1 MRLWRNWYTRSV
13 EVAVGF
19 ILWKFKSSQPHQ
31 INMNKEVKLKDNKFS
46 PEKSVELITN
56 YLENY
61 QSNKIFTYLDDMHNA
76 DIADLLQNLDPIL
89 RLSLLNIISNKFDP
103 EILTYLNDS
112 LREEIVETLDIKQL
126 ANNAKKLDIDDAVDL
141 VEDLEKEDQN
151 IFLQNLEE
159 KDRTLIE
166 EGLNYP
172 EDSAG
177 RLMQRQYVAINQSWN
192 VGQAIDYLR
201 SNKKNLPEDFYDIY
215 LINDLNQVAGI
226 VPLGRLMGSKRDI
239 SLNNIINK
247 ELRLIDV
254 ETDQEEVAYLF
265 SKYGLVSAPV
275 INKDKMVIGSI
286 TVDDVVEV
294 IEEEREEDILKLG
307 GVGHTDIYDSI
318 VNTTR
323 SRLSWLIVNLMTAVV
338 ASIVIGLFEAAIEKV
353 VALAILMPIVAS
365 MGANAGTQTLT
376 VAVRAL
382 AVKELTTSNAL
393 KIITKETFIGGI
405 NGIIFAIIISVV
417 SIYWFQDIML
427 GAIIGLAM
435 VLNLIIAGFAGT
447 IIPLALVRMK
457 IDPAL
462 ASAVILTTITDV
474 FGFLSFLGL
483 ATLFLI

>member
-1 MRLWRNWYTRSV
+1 M
-13 EVAVGF
+13 EVQVFSAAP
-19 ILWKFKSSQPHQ
+19 K
-31 INMNKEVKLKDNKFS
+31 INMDEDININKKKFS
-46 PEKSVELITN
+46 PEESVELITN

-61 QSNKIFTYLDDMHNA
+61 QNNKIFVYLKEMHNA
-76 DIADLLQNLDPIL
+76 DIADLIQNLDPVL
-89 RLSLLNIISNKFDP
+89 RLSLINIISNKFDP

-126 ANNAKKLDIDDAVDL
+126 ASNAKELDIDDAVDL

-151 IFLQNLEE
+151 TFLENLEAE
-159 KDRTLIE
+159 ERTLIE

-177 RLMQRQYVAINQSWN
+177 RLMQRQFVALDLNWN

-201 SNKKNLPEDFYDIY
+201 SNKNKLPEDFYDIF
-215 LINDLNQVAGI
+215 LINNSNKVMGV
-226 VPLGRLMGSKRDI
+226 VPLGRLMGSKRDVDLETI
-239 SLNNIINK
+239 TNK
-247 ELRLIDV
+247 ETRLIDV
-254 ETDQEEVAYLF
+254 NTDQEEVAYLF
-265 SKYGLVSAPV
+265 SKYGLVSAAV
-275 INKDKMVIGSI
+275 IDKNEKIIGSI
-286 TVDDVVEV
+286 TVDDVVDV

-307 GVGHTDIYDSI
+307 GVGHTDIYNAVID
-318 VNTTR
+318 TTK
-323 SRLSWLIVNLMTAVV
+323 SRFSWLLVNLLTAVV
-338 ASIVIGLFEAAIEKV
+338 ASIVIGFFEASIEKV

-365 MGANAGTQTLT
+365 MGGNAGTQTLT

-405 NGIIFAIIISVV
+405 NGIIFAIIISLV
-417 SIYWFQDIML
+417 SMYWFQDLML
-427 GAIIGLAM
+427 GIIIGLAM
-435 VLNLIIAGFAGT
+435 VVNLIVAGFAGI
-447 IIPLALVRMK
+447 IIPLTLDRLK

-462 ASAVILTTITDV
+462 ASGVILTTITDV

>member
-1 MRLWRNWYTRSV
+1 MEEIIIKKDDDNSNKSIRLVT
-13 EVAVGF
+13 
-19 ILWKFKSSQPHQ
+19 
-31 INMNKEVKLKDNKFS
+31 D
-46 PEKSVELITN
+46 

-61 QSNKIFTYLDDMHNA
+61 KYDKILSFLKDFHNA
-76 DIADLLQNLDPIL
+76 DIAEILQNLDPVL
-89 RLSLLNIISNKFDP
+89 RLSLLNIMDKNFDP

-112 LREEIVETLDIKQL
+112 LREEIIETLDIKQL
-126 ANNAKKLDIDDAVDL
+126 ANNAKSLDIDDAVDL
-141 VEDLEKEDQN
+141 AEDLEEKNQN
-151 IFLQNLEE
+151 IFLDNLDKEE
-159 KDRTLIE
+159 RTLVK

-177 RLMQRQYVAINQSWN
+177 RLMQRQFVAIDQSWN

-201 SNKKNLPEDFYDIY
+201 NNKGNLPEDFYDIY
-215 LINDLNQVAGI
+215 LINQNKEAKGI
-226 VPLGRLMGSKRDI
+226 VPLGRLMGSKREI
-239 SLNNIINK
+239 ELNTIINK

-254 ETDQEEVAYLF
+254 NTDQEDVALLF
-265 SKYGLVSAPV
+265 NKYGLVSAPV
-275 INKDKMVIGSI
+275 INNQKKIIGSI

-307 GVGHTDIYDSI
+307 GVDHTDLYESVIS
-318 VNTTR
+318 TTK
-323 SRLSWLIVNLMTAVV
+323 SRISWLIVNLMTAVV

-376 VAVRAL
+376 VAVRAI
-382 AVKELTTSNAL
+382 AVKELTTSNAI
-393 KIITKETFIGGI
+393 KIITKETLIGGI
-405 NGIIFAIIISVV
+405 NGIIFAIIISLI
-417 SIYWFQDIML
+417 SIYWFESLML
-427 GAIIGLAM
+427 GFIIGLAM
-435 VLNLIIAGFAGT
+435 ILNLLIAGFSGIA
-447 IIPLALVRMK
+447 IPLVLDKLK

>member
-1 MRLWRNWYTRSV
+1 M
-13 EVAVGF
+13 
-19 ILWKFKSSQPHQ
+19 
-31 INMNKEVKLKDNKFS
+31 KDKIDNTQNKFS
-46 PEKSVELITN
+46 TDNAVDLVSE

-61 QSNKIFTYLDDMHNA
+61 QNNKIFEYLNDMHNA
-76 DIADLLQNLDPIL
+76 DIAELLQNLDPVL

-112 LREEIVETLDIKQL
+112 LRDEIVETLDIKQL
-126 ANNAKKLDIDDAVDL
+126 ANNAKELDTDDAVDL
-141 VEDLEKEDQN
+141 VEDLEKEDQDT
-151 IFLQNLEE
+151 FLENLDEE
-159 KDRTLIE
+159 ERNLIE

-177 RLMQRQYVAINQSWN
+177 RLMQREFVALDESWN

-201 SNKKNLPEDFYDIY
+201 GNKKNLPEDFYDIY
-215 LINDLNQVAGI
+215 LTDLDKKVQGV

-239 SLNNIINK
+239 NLNSIINK
-247 ELRLIDV
+247 ELRLIEV
-254 ETDQEEVAYLF
+254 NMDQEEVAYLF
-265 SKYGLVSAPV
+265 NKYGLVSAPV
-275 INKDKMVIGSI
+275 IDEQKKIIGSI
-286 TVDDVVEV
+286 TVDDVVDV

-307 GVGHTDIYDSI
+307 GVGHTDIYNTVID
-318 VNTTR
+318 TTR
-323 SRLSWLIVNLMTAVV
+323 SRISWLIVNLMTAVV
-338 ASIVIGLFEAAIEKV
+338 ASLVIGLFEAAIEKV

-393 KIITKETFIGGI
+393 KIIIKETVIGSI
-405 NGIIFAIIISVV
+405 NGIIFAIIISLV
-417 SIYWFQDIML
+417 SIYWFQDLML
-427 GAIIGLAM
+427 GIILGLAM
-435 VLNLIIAGFAGT
+435 VLNLILAGFAGT
-447 IIPLALVRMK
+447 IIPLALEKMR

>member
-1 MRLWRNWYTRSV
+1 MNEKLNTNQDNFSTKNYV
-13 EVAVGF
+13 EE
-19 ILWKFKSSQPHQ
+19 IS
-31 INMNKEVKLKDNKFS
+31 
-46 PEKSVELITN
+46 N

-61 QSNKIFTYLDDMHNA
+61 QNSKIDNFLNNTHNA
-76 DIADLLQNLDPIL
+76 DIADVIQNLDPVL
-89 RLSLLNIISNKFDP
+89 RLSLINIIGNKFDP

-126 ANNAKKLDIDDAVDL
+126 ANNAKELDIDDAVDL
-141 VEDLEKEDQN
+141 VEDLEKEDQDT
-151 IFLQNLEE
+151 FLENLEE
-159 KDRTLIE
+159 KERTLIE

-177 RLMQRQYVAINQSWN
+177 RLMQRQFVALDQFWN
-192 VGQAIDYLR
+192 VGQAIDFLR
-201 SNKKNLPEDFYDIY
+201 NNKKNLPEDFYDIY
-215 LINDLNQVAGI
+215 LINPNKQVFGV
-226 VPLGRLMGSKRDI
+226 VPLGRLMGSKRDV
-239 SLNNIINK
+239 SLNKITNK
-247 ELRLIDV
+247 ELRLIEV
-254 ETDQEEVAYLF
+254 NMDQEEVAYLF

-275 INKDKMVIGSI
+275 IDNNKIIGSI

-307 GVGHTDIYDSI
+307 GVGHTDIYNSVID
-318 VNTTR
+318 TTK
-323 SRLSWLIVNLMTAVV
+323 SRLSWLIVNLMTAIV

-382 AVKELTTSNAL
+382 AVKELTPSNAL

-405 NGIIFAIIISVV
+405 NGIIFAIIISLL
-417 SIYWFQDIML
+417 SIYWFQDFML
-427 GAIIGLAM
+427 GLIIGSAM

-447 IIPLALVRMK
+447 IIPLALDKMK

-462 ASAVILTTITDV
+462 ASAVILSTITDV

>member
-1 MRLWRNWYTRSV
+1 MEEIIIKKDDDNSNKSIRLVT
-13 EVAVGF
+13 
-19 ILWKFKSSQPHQ
+19 
-31 INMNKEVKLKDNKFS
+31 D
-46 PEKSVELITN
+46 

-61 QSNKIFTYLDDMHNA
+61 KYDNILSFLKDVHNA
-76 DIADLLQNLDPIL
+76 DIAEILQNLDPVL
-89 RLSLLNIISNKFDP
+89 RLSLLNIMDKNFDP

-112 LREEIVETLDIKQL
+112 LREEIIETLDIKQL
-126 ANNAKKLDIDDAVDL
+126 ANNAKSLDIDDAVDL
-141 VEDLEKEDQN
+141 AEDLEEKNQN
-151 IFLQNLEE
+151 IFLENLDKEE
-159 KDRTLIE
+159 RTLVK

-177 RLMQRQYVAINQSWN
+177 RLMQRQFVAIDQSWN

-201 SNKKNLPEDFYDIY
+201 NNKGNLPEDFYDIY
-215 LINDLNQVAGI
+215 LINHNKEAKGI
-226 VPLGRLMGSKRDI
+226 VPLGRLMGSKREI
-239 SLNNIINK
+239 ELNSIINK

-254 ETDQEEVAYLF
+254 NTDQEDVALLF
-265 SKYGLVSAPV
+265 NKYGLVSAPV
-275 INKDKMVIGSI
+275 INNQKKIIGSI

-307 GVGHTDIYDSI
+307 GVDHTDLYESVIS
-318 VNTTR
+318 TTK
-323 SRLSWLIVNLMTAVV
+323 SRISWLIVNLMTAVV

-376 VAVRAL
+376 VAVRAI
-382 AVKELTTSNAL
+382 AVKELTTSNAI
-393 KIITKETFIGGI
+393 KIITKETLIGGI
-405 NGIIFAIIISVV
+405 NGIIFAIIISLI
-417 SIYWFQDIML
+417 SIYWFDNLLL
-427 GAIIGLAM
+427 GLIIGLAM
-435 VLNLIIAGFAGT
+435 VLNLLIAGFSG
-447 IIPLALVRMK
+447 IVIPLVLDKLK

>member
-1 MRLWRNWYTRSV
+1 MEEIIIKKDDDNSNESIRLVT
-13 EVAVGF
+13 
-19 ILWKFKSSQPHQ
+19 
-31 INMNKEVKLKDNKFS
+31 D
-46 PEKSVELITN
+46 

-61 QSNKIFTYLDDMHNA
+61 KYDKILSFLKDFHNA
-76 DIADLLQNLDPIL
+76 DIAEILQNLDPVL
-89 RLSLLNIISNKFDP
+89 RLSLLNIMDKNFDP
-103 EILTYLNDS
+103 EILTYLNDT
-112 LREEIVETLDIKQL
+112 LREEIIETLDIKQL
-126 ANNAKKLDIDDAVDL
+126 ANNAKSLDIDDAVDL
-141 VEDLEKEDQN
+141 AEDLEEKNQN
-151 IFLQNLEE
+151 IFLENLDKEE
-159 KDRTLIE
+159 RTLVK

-177 RLMQRQYVAINQSWN
+177 RLMQREFVAIDQSWN

-201 SNKKNLPEDFYDIY
+201 NNKGNLPEDFYDIY
-215 LINDLNQVAGI
+215 LINQTKEAKGI
-226 VPLGRLMGSKRDI
+226 VPLGRLMGSKREIKLNSI
-239 SLNNIINK
+239 SNK

-254 ETDQEEVAYLF
+254 NADQEDVALLF
-265 SKYGLVSAPV
+265 NKYGLVSAPV
-275 INKDKMVIGSI
+275 IDTQKKIIGSI

-307 GVGHTDIYDSI
+307 GVDHTDLYESVIG
-318 VNTTR
+318 TTK
-323 SRLSWLIVNLMTAVV
+323 SRISWLIVNLMTAVV

-376 VAVRAL
+376 VAVRAI

-393 KIITKETFIGGI
+393 KIIIKETLIGGI
-405 NGIIFAIIISVV
+405 NGIIFAIIISLI
-417 SIYWFQDIML
+417 SIYWFDNLLL
-427 GAIIGLAM
+427 GLIIGLAM
-435 VLNLIIAGFAGT
+435 ILNLLIAGFSG
-447 IIPLALVRMK
+447 IVIPLVLDKLK

>member
-1 MRLWRNWYTRSV
+1 MEEIIIKKDDDNSNKSIRLVT
-13 EVAVGF
+13 
-19 ILWKFKSSQPHQ
+19 
-31 INMNKEVKLKDNKFS
+31 D
-46 PEKSVELITN
+46 

-61 QSNKIFTYLDDMHNA
+61 KYDNILSFLKDVHNA
-76 DIADLLQNLDPIL
+76 DIAEILQNLDPVL
-89 RLSLLNIISNKFDP
+89 RLSLLNIMDKNFDP

-112 LREEIVETLDIKQL
+112 LREEIIETLDIKQL
-126 ANNAKKLDIDDAVDL
+126 ANNAKSLDIDDAVDL
-141 VEDLEKEDQN
+141 AEDLEEKNQN
-151 IFLQNLEE
+151 IFLENLDKEE
-159 KDRTLIE
+159 RTLVK

-177 RLMQRQYVAINQSWN
+177 RLMQREFVAIDQSWN

-201 SNKKNLPEDFYDIY
+201 NNKENLPEDFYDIY
-215 LINDLNQVAGI
+215 LINLNKEAKGI
-226 VPLGRLMGSKRDI
+226 VPLGRLMGSKREI
-239 SLNNIINK
+239 ELNSIINK

-254 ETDQEEVAYLF
+254 NTDQEDVALLF
-265 SKYGLVSAPV
+265 NKYGLVSAPV
-275 INKDKMVIGSI
+275 INNQKKIIGSI

-307 GVGHTDIYDSI
+307 GVGHTDIYNSVVD
-318 VNTTR
+318 TTK
-323 SRLSWLIVNLMTAVV
+323 SRISWLIVNLMTAVV

-393 KIITKETFIGGI
+393 KIITKETLIGGI
-405 NGIIFAIIISVV
+405 NGIIFAVIISLV
-417 SIYWFQDIML
+417 SIYWFQDFML
-427 GAIIGLAM
+427 GVIIGLAM
-435 VLNLIIAGFAGT
+435 VLNLILAGFAGT
-447 IIPLALVRMK
+447 IIPLALEKMK

>member
-1 MRLWRNWYTRSV
+1 MNEKQNINKNTFSTKNYV
-13 EVAVGF
+13 EE
-19 ILWKFKSSQPHQ
+19 IS
-31 INMNKEVKLKDNKFS
+31 
-46 PEKSVELITN
+46 N
-56 YLENY
+56 YLEND
-61 QSNKIFTYLDDMHNA
+61 QKSKIDNFLNNTHNA
-76 DIADLLQNLDPIL
+76 DIADVIQNLDPVL
-89 RLSLLNIISNKFDP
+89 RLSLINIIGNKFDP

-112 LREEIVETLDIKQL
+112 LREEIVDILDIKQL
-126 ANNAKKLDIDDAVDL
+126 ANNAKELDIDDAVDL
-141 VEDLEKEDQN
+141 VEDLEKEDQDT
-151 IFLQNLEE
+151 FLENLEE
-159 KDRTLIE
+159 KERTLIE

-177 RLMQRQYVAINQSWN
+177 RLMQRQFVALDQFWN
-192 VGQAIDYLR
+192 VGQAIDFLR
-201 SNKKNLPEDFYDIY
+201 NNKKNLPEDFYDIY
-215 LINDLNQVAGI
+215 LINPNKQVFGV
-226 VPLGRLMGSKRDI
+226 VPLGRLMGSKRDV
-239 SLNNIINK
+239 SLNKIINK
-247 ELRLIDV
+247 ELRLIEV
-254 ETDQEEVAYLF
+254 NMDQEEVAYLF

-275 INKDKMVIGSI
+275 IDNNKIIGSI

-307 GVGHTDIYDSI
+307 GVGHTDIYNSVID
-318 VNTTR
+318 TTK
-323 SRLSWLIVNLMTAVV
+323 SRLSWLIVNLMTAIV

-382 AVKELTTSNAL
+382 AVKELTPSNAL

-405 NGIIFAIIISVV
+405 NGIIFAIIISLL
-417 SIYWFQDIML
+417 SIYWFQDFML
-427 GAIIGLAM
+427 GLIIGSAM

-447 IIPLALVRMK
+447 IIPLALDKMK

-462 ASAVILTTITDV
+462 ASAVILSTITDV

>member
-1 MRLWRNWYTRSV
+1 MEEIIIKKDDDNSNKSIRLVT
-13 EVAVGF
+13 
-19 ILWKFKSSQPHQ
+19 
-31 INMNKEVKLKDNKFS
+31 D
-46 PEKSVELITN
+46 

-61 QSNKIFTYLDDMHNA
+61 KYDKILSFLKDFHNA
-76 DIADLLQNLDPIL
+76 DIAEILQNLDPVL
-89 RLSLLNIISNKFDP
+89 RLSLLNIMDKNFDP

-112 LREEIVETLDIKQL
+112 LREEIIETLDIKQL
-126 ANNAKKLDIDDAVDL
+126 ANNAKSLDIDDAVDL
-141 VEDLEKEDQN
+141 AEDLEEKNQN
-151 IFLQNLEE
+151 IFLENLDKEE
-159 KDRTLIE
+159 RTLVK

-177 RLMQRQYVAINQSWN
+177 RLMQREFVAIDQSWN

-201 SNKKNLPEDFYDIY
+201 NNKGNLPEDFYDIY
-215 LINDLNQVAGI
+215 LINQNKEAKGI
-226 VPLGRLMGSKRDI
+226 VPLGRLMGSKREI
-239 SLNNIINK
+239 KLNSIINK

-254 ETDQEEVAYLF
+254 NTDQEDVALLF
-265 SKYGLVSAPV
+265 NKYGLVSAPV
-275 INKDKMVIGSI
+275 INNQKKIIGSI

-307 GVGHTDIYDSI
+307 GVDHTDLYESVIS
-318 VNTTR
+318 TTK
-323 SRLSWLIVNLMTAVV
+323 SRISWLIVNLMTAVV

-376 VAVRAL
+376 VAVRAI
-382 AVKELTTSNAL
+382 AVKELTTSNAI
-393 KIITKETFIGGI
+393 KIITKETLIGGI
-405 NGIIFAIIISVV
+405 NGIIFAIIISLI
-417 SIYWFQDIML
+417 SIYWFESLML
-427 GAIIGLAM
+427 GFIIGLAM
-435 VLNLIIAGFAGT
+435 ILNLLIAGFSGIA
-447 IIPLALVRMK
+447 IPLVLDKLK

>member
-1 MRLWRNWYTRSV
+1 
-13 EVAVGF
+13 
-19 ILWKFKSSQPHQ
+19 
-31 INMNKEVKLKDNKFS
+31 MNNNIDQNKDKFS
-46 PEKSVELITN
+46 AEKSVELISD
-56 YLENY
+56 YLQNY
-61 QSNKIFTYLDDMHNA
+61 QNQKIFDYFEEMHNA
-76 DIADLLQNLDPIL
+76 DIADVLQNLDPVL

-112 LREEIVETLDIKQL
+112 LREEIVETLDIRQL
-126 ANNAKKLDIDDAVDL
+126 ANNAKELDIDDAVDL

-151 IFLQNLEE
+151 TFLENLEE
-159 KDRTLIE
+159 KERALIE
-166 EGLNYP
+166 EGLNFP

-177 RLMQRQYVAINQSWN
+177 RLMQRQFIALNQIWN

-201 SNKKNLPEDFYDIY
+201 GNKKSLPEDFYDIY
-215 LINDLNQVAGI
+215 LVNSDKKVEGV
-226 VPLGRLMGSKRDI
+226 VPLGRLMASKRNVI
-239 SLNNIINK
+239 LNSIANK
-247 ELRLIDV
+247 ELRVIDV
-254 ETDQEEVAYLF
+254 HMDQEEVAYLF
-265 SKYGLVSAPV
+265 NKYGLVSAPV
-275 INKDKMVIGSI
+275 IDVNKNIIGSI

-294 IEEEREEDILKLG
+294 IEEEREEDMLKLG
-307 GVGHTDIYDSI
+307 GVGHTDIYNSV

-323 SRLSWLIVNLMTAVV
+323 SRISWLIVNLMTAVV
-338 ASIVIGLFEAAIEKV
+338 ASIVIGLFEAAIEKI

-393 KIITKETFIGGI
+393 KIIIKETFIGGI
-405 NGIIFAIIISVV
+405 NGIIFAVIISLV
-417 SIYWFQDIML
+417 SIYWFQDFML
-427 GAIIGLAM
+427 GVIIGVAM
-435 VLNLIIAGFAGT
+435 VMNLIIAGFAGT
-447 IIPLALVRMK
+447 IIPLALVRIK

>member
-1 MRLWRNWYTRSV
+1 V
-13 EVAVGF
+13 EVQVFSAA
-19 ILWKFKSSQPHQ
+19 P
-31 INMNKEVKLKDNKFS
+31 INMEEIIIKKDDDNSNKSIRLVTD
-46 PEKSVELITN
+46 

-61 QSNKIFTYLDDMHNA
+61 KYDKILSFLKDFHNA
-76 DIADLLQNLDPIL
+76 DIAEILQNLDPVL
-89 RLSLLNIISNKFDP
+89 RLSLLNIMDKNFDP

-112 LREEIVETLDIKQL
+112 LREEIIETLDIKQL
-126 ANNAKKLDIDDAVDL
+126 ANNAKSLDIDDAVDL
-141 VEDLEKEDQN
+141 AEDLEEKNQN
-151 IFLQNLEE
+151 IFLENLDKEE
-159 KDRTLIE
+159 RTLVK

-177 RLMQRQYVAINQSWN
+177 RLMQRQFVAIDQSWN

-201 SNKKNLPEDFYDIY
+201 NNKGNLPEDFYDIY
-215 LINDLNQVAGI
+215 LINQNKEAKGI
-226 VPLGRLMGSKRDI
+226 VPLGRLMGSKREI
-239 SLNNIINK
+239 ELNSIINK

-254 ETDQEEVAYLF
+254 NTDQEDVALLF
-265 SKYGLVSAPV
+265 NKYGLVSAPV
-275 INKDKMVIGSI
+275 INNQKKIIGSI

-307 GVGHTDIYDSI
+307 GVDHTDLYESVIS
-318 VNTTR
+318 TTK
-323 SRLSWLIVNLMTAVV
+323 SRISWLIVNLMTAVV

-376 VAVRAL
+376 VAVRAI
-382 AVKELTTSNAL
+382 AVKELTTSNAI
-393 KIITKETFIGGI
+393 KIITKETLIGGI
-405 NGIIFAIIISVV
+405 NGIIFAIIISLI
-417 SIYWFQDIML
+417 SIYWFESLML
-427 GAIIGLAM
+427 GFIIGLAM
-435 VLNLIIAGFAGT
+435 ILNLLIAGFSGIA
-447 IIPLALVRMK
+447 IPLVLDKLK

>member
-1 MRLWRNWYTRSV
+1 MEEIIIKKDDDNPNKSIRLVT
-13 EVAVGF
+13 
-19 ILWKFKSSQPHQ
+19 
-31 INMNKEVKLKDNKFS
+31 D
-46 PEKSVELITN
+46 

-61 QSNKIFTYLDDMHNA
+61 KYDKILSFLKNLHNA
-76 DIADLLQNLDPIL
+76 DIAEILQNLDPVL
-89 RLSLLNIISNKFDP
+89 RLSLLNIMDKNFDP

-112 LREEIVETLDIKQL
+112 LREEIIETLDIKQL
-126 ANNAKKLDIDDAVDL
+126 ANNAKSLDIDDAVDL
-141 VEDLEKEDQN
+141 AEDLEEKNQN
-151 IFLQNLEE
+151 IFLENLDKEE
-159 KDRTLIE
+159 RTLVK

-177 RLMQRQYVAINQSWN
+177 RLMQRQFVAIEQSWN

-201 SNKKNLPEDFYDIY
+201 NNKGNLPEDFYDIY
-215 LINDLNQVAGI
+215 LINQNKEAKGI
-226 VPLGRLMGSKRDI
+226 VPLGRLMGSKREI
-239 SLNNIINK
+239 ELNSIINK

-254 ETDQEEVAYLF
+254 NTDQEDVALLF
-265 SKYGLVSAPV
+265 NKYGLVSAPV
-275 INKDKMVIGSI
+275 INNQKKIIGSI

-307 GVGHTDIYDSI
+307 GVDHTDLYESVIS
-318 VNTTR
+318 TTK
-323 SRLSWLIVNLMTAVV
+323 SRISWLIVNLMTAVV

-376 VAVRAL
+376 VAVRAI
-382 AVKELTTSNAL
+382 AVKELTTSNAI
-393 KIITKETFIGGI
+393 KIITKETLIGGI
-405 NGIIFAIIISVV
+405 NGIIFAIIISLI
-417 SIYWFQDIML
+417 SIYWFESLML
-427 GAIIGLAM
+427 GFIIGLAM
-435 VLNLIIAGFAGT
+435 ILNLLIAGFSGIA
-447 IIPLALVRMK
+447 IPLVLDKLK

>member
-1 MRLWRNWYTRSV
+1 M
-13 EVAVGF
+13 EE
-19 ILWKFKSSQPHQ
+19 K
-31 INMNKEVKLKDNKFS
+31 KDNNQNKFS
-46 PEKSVELITN
+46 TDNAVDLVSE

-61 QSNKIFTYLDDMHNA
+61 QNNKIFEYLNDMHNA
-76 DIADLLQNLDPIL
+76 DIAELLQNLDPVL

-112 LREEIVETLDIKQL
+112 LRDEIVETLDIKQL
-126 ANNAKKLDIDDAVDL
+126 ANNAKELDTDDAVDL
-141 VEDLEKEDQN
+141 VEDLEKEDQDT
-151 IFLQNLEE
+151 FLENLDEE
-159 KDRTLIE
+159 ERNLIE

-177 RLMQRQYVAINQSWN
+177 RLMQREFVALDESWN

-201 SNKKNLPEDFYDIY
+201 GNKKNLPEDFYDIY
-215 LINDLNQVAGI
+215 LTDLDKKVQGV

-239 SLNNIINK
+239 NLNSIINK
-247 ELRLIDV
+247 ELRLIEV
-254 ETDQEEVAYLF
+254 NMDQEEVAYQF
-265 SKYGLVSAPV
+265 NKYGLVSAPV
-275 INKDKMVIGSI
+275 IDEQKKIIGSI
-286 TVDDVVEV
+286 TVDDVVDV

-307 GVGHTDIYDSI
+307 GVGHTDIYNTVID
-318 VNTTR
+318 TTR
-323 SRLSWLIVNLMTAVV
+323 SRISWLIVNLMTAVV
-338 ASIVIGLFEAAIEKV
+338 ASLVIGLFEAAIEKV

-393 KIITKETFIGGI
+393 KIIIKETVIGSI
-405 NGIIFAIIISVV
+405 NGIIFAIIISLV
-417 SIYWFQDIML
+417 SIYWFQDLML
-427 GAIIGLAM
+427 GIILGLAM
-435 VLNLIIAGFAGT
+435 VLNLILAGFAGT
-447 IIPLALVRMK
+447 IIPLALEKMR

>member
-1 MRLWRNWYTRSV
+1 M
-13 EVAVGF
+13 EE
-19 ILWKFKSSQPHQ
+19 IIIK
-31 INMNKEVKLKDNKFS
+31 KDNENS
-46 PEKSVELITN
+46 NKSTRLITD

-61 QSNKIFTYLDDMHNA
+61 KYDNILSILKDVHNA
-76 DIADLLQNLDPIL
+76 DIAEILQNLDPVL
-89 RLSLLNIISNKFDP
+89 RLSLLNIMDKNFDP

-112 LREEIVETLDIKQL
+112 LREEIIETLDIKQL
-126 ANNAKKLDIDDAVDL
+126 ANNAKSLDIDDAVDL
-141 VEDLEKEDQN
+141 AEDLEEKNQN
-151 IFLQNLEE
+151 IFLENLDKEE
-159 KDRTLIE
+159 RTLVE

-177 RLMQRQYVAINQSWN
+177 RLMQRQFVAIHQSWN

-201 SNKKNLPEDFYDIY
+201 NNKGNLPDDFYDIY
-215 LINDLNQVAGI
+215 LINQNKEAKGI
-226 VPLGRLMGSKRDI
+226 VPLGRLMGSKREI
-239 SLNNIINK
+239 ELNTIINK

-254 ETDQEEVAYLF
+254 NTDQEDVALLF
-265 SKYGLVSAPV
+265 NKYGLVSAPV
-275 INKDKMVIGSI
+275 INDQKKIIGSI

-307 GVGHTDIYDSI
+307 GVDHTDLYESVIS
-318 VNTTR
+318 TTK
-323 SRLSWLIVNLMTAVV
+323 SRISWLIINLMTAVV

-376 VAVRAL
+376 VAVRAI
-382 AVKELTTSNAL
+382 AVKELTTSNAI
-393 KIITKETFIGGI
+393 KIITKETLIGGI
-405 NGIIFAIIISVV
+405 NGIIFAIIISLI
-417 SIYWFQDIML
+417 SIFWFENLML
-427 GAIIGLAM
+427 GLIIGLAM
-435 VLNLIIAGFAGT
+435 ILNLLIAGFSGIA
-447 IIPLALVRMK
+447 IPLVLDKLK

>member
-1 MRLWRNWYTRSV
+1 MEEKIIKETFSADESV
-13 EVAVGF
+13 Q
-19 ILWKFKSSQPHQ
+19 K
-31 INMNKEVKLKDNKFS
+31 
-46 PEKSVELITN
+46 ITN
-56 YLENY
+56 YLDNY
-61 QSNKIFTYLDDMHNA
+61 QNNKILEYLKDLHNA
-76 DIADLLQNLDPIL
+76 DIADLIQNLDPVL
-89 RLSLLNIISNKFDP
+89 RLSLINIISDKFDP

-126 ANNAKKLDIDDAVDL
+126 ATNAKELDIDDAVDL
-141 VEDLEKEDQN
+141 VEDLEEKDQN
-151 IFLQNLEE
+151 IFLENLEE
-159 KDRTLIE
+159 EERSLIE

-177 RLMQRQYVAINQSWN
+177 RLMQRQFVAVNQSWD

-201 SNKKNLPEDFYDIY
+201 DNKENLPEDFYDIY
-215 LINDLNQVAGI
+215 LINNKQEAKGV
-226 VPLGRLMGSKRDI
+226 VPLGRLMGSKREIELNSI
-239 SLNNIINK
+239 SNK

-254 ETDQEEVAYLF
+254 NTDQEDVALLF
-265 SKYGLVSAPV
+265 NKYGLVSAPV
-275 INKDKMVIGSI
+275 INNQKKIIGSI

-307 GVGHTDIYDSI
+307 GVDHTDLYESVIS
-318 VNTTR
+318 TTK
-323 SRLSWLIVNLMTAVV
+323 SRISWLIVNLMTAVV

-376 VAVRAL
+376 VAVRAI

-405 NGIIFAIIISVV
+405 NGMIFAIIISLISV
-417 SIYWFQDIML
+417 YWFENLML
-427 GAIIGLAM
+427 GLIIGIAM
-435 VLNLIIAGFAGT
+435 ISNLILAGFAG
-447 IIPLALVRMK
+447 IVIPLILDKLR

>member
-1 MRLWRNWYTRSV
+1 
-13 EVAVGF
+13 
-19 ILWKFKSSQPHQ
+19 
-31 INMNKEVKLKDNKFS
+31 MNNNIDQNKDKFS
-46 PEKSVELITN
+46 AEKSVELISD
-56 YLENY
+56 YLQNY
-61 QSNKIFTYLDDMHNA
+61 QNQKIFDYFEEMHNA
-76 DIADLLQNLDPIL
+76 DIADLLQNLDPVL

-112 LREEIVETLDIKQL
+112 LREEIVETLDIRQL
-126 ANNAKKLDIDDAVDL
+126 ANNAKELDIDDAVDL

-151 IFLQNLEE
+151 TFLENLEE
-159 KDRTLIE
+159 KERALIE
-166 EGLNYP
+166 EGLNFP

-177 RLMQRQYVAINQSWN
+177 RLMQRQFIALNQIWN

-201 SNKKNLPEDFYDIY
+201 GNKKSLPEDFYDIY
-215 LINDLNQVAGI
+215 LVNSDKKVEGV
-226 VPLGRLMGSKRDI
+226 VPLGRLMASKRNVI
-239 SLNNIINK
+239 LNSIANK
-247 ELRLIDV
+247 ELRVIDV
-254 ETDQEEVAYLF
+254 HMDQEEVAYLF
-265 SKYGLVSAPV
+265 NKYGLVSAPV
-275 INKDKMVIGSI
+275 IDVNKNIIGSI

-294 IEEEREEDILKLG
+294 IEEEREEDMLKLG
-307 GVGHTDIYDSI
+307 GVGHTDIYNSV

-323 SRLSWLIVNLMTAVV
+323 SRISWLIVNLMTAVV
-338 ASIVIGLFEAAIEKV
+338 ASIVIGLFEAAIEKI

-393 KIITKETFIGGI
+393 KIIIKETFIGGI
-405 NGIIFAIIISVV
+405 NGIIFAVIISLV
-417 SIYWFQDIML
+417 SIYWFQDFML
-427 GAIIGLAM
+427 GVIIGVAM
-435 VLNLIIAGFAGT
+435 VMNLIIAGFAGT
-447 IIPLALVRMK
+447 IIPLALVRIK

>member
-1 MRLWRNWYTRSV
+1 MAELVYAQRWGRCGIYPV
-13 EVAVGF
+13 EVQVFSAAP
-19 ILWKFKSSQPHQ
+19 KK
-31 INMNKEVKLKDNKFS
+31 MEEKTNKNYKKFS
-46 PEKSVELITN
+46 AAESIEVVTN

-61 QSNKIFTYLDDMHNA
+61 QNNKIFEYLKDMHNA
-76 DIADLLQNLDPIL
+76 DIAELLQNLDPVL
-89 RLSLLNIISNKFDP
+89 RLSLLNIIEHKFDP

-151 IFLQNLEE
+151 TFLENLEVE
-159 KDRTLIE
+159 ERTLIE

-177 RLMQRQYVAINQSWN
+177 RLMQRKYVSIDQSWN
-192 VGQAIDYLR
+192 VGQAIDFLR

-215 LINDLNQVAGI
+215 LINLDKRVEGV
-226 VPLGRLMGSKRDI
+226 VPLGRLMGSKREI
-239 SLNNIINK
+239 SLNTIINK
-247 ELRLIDV
+247 DLKLIEV
-254 ETDQEEVAYLF
+254 NTDQEEVAYLF

-275 INKDKMVIGSI
+275 IDENKKIIGSI

-307 GVGHTDIYDSI
+307 GVGQTDIYNAVID
-318 VNTTR
+318 TTK
-323 SRLSWLIVNLMTAVV
+323 SRFSWLLVNLLTAVV
-338 ASIVIGLFEAAIEKV
+338 ASIVIGFFEASIEKV

-365 MGANAGTQTLT
+365 MGGNAGTQTLT

-382 AVKELTTSNAL
+382 AVKELTASNAL

-417 SIYWFQDIML
+417 SMYWFQDIML
-427 GAIIGLAM
+427 GVIIGFAM
-435 VLNLIIAGFAGT
+435 VLNLIVAGFAGT
-447 IIPLALVRMK
+447 IIPITLDKLK

-462 ASAVILTTITDV
+462 ASGVILTTITDV